1 MSSLPA
7 DDTNGVDAPS
17 IRVMLVDDHEMVRR
31 GLRTALDEVEG
42 IEVVGEAADG
52 EVGVALAT
60 ELVPDVVLMDTNMP
74 VCDGIDATSLIRRSL
89 AGVRVVI
96 LADAENDDEFF
107 AALRAGATGYVMKD
121 APTDDIASVIRA
133 VADGGAVLA
142 PAMAAKLVARFNEA
156 PRPVVRSERLTVRER
171 EVVRLLARGL
181 GNREIARELFIAEN
195 TVKNH
200 VRAILEKLGVRTRT
214 EAAMLA
220 ARDGLVKT
228 GD

>member
-7 DDTNGVDAPS
+7 DDANGVDAPS